1 MSKLAQERYD
11 KANTTQFKMKLNTK
25 TDADILEYLDTLENK
40 QGKVKQ
46 LIRDEIERNNANEKI
61 HTV

>member
-1 MSKLAQERYD
+1 MSKHAQERYD

-25 TDADILEYLDTLENK
+25 TDADILEWLDTQPNK

-46 LIRDEIERNNANEKI
+46 LIRDEIERTKGN
-61 HTV
+61 

>member
-25 TDADILEYLDTLENK
+25 TDADILEWFDKQENK

-46 LIRDEIERNNANEKI
+46 LIRDEIRKTEGN
-61 HTV
+61 

>member
-11 KANTTQFKMKLNTK
+11 SKNTKQFKMKLNTK
-25 TDADILEYLDTLENK
+25 TDADILAWLDTLDNK

-46 LIRDEIERNNANEKI
+46 LIRDEIKKQKI
-61 HTV
+61 D

>member
-25 TDADILEYLDTLENK
+25 TDADILEWFDKQENK

-46 LIRDEIERNNANEKI
+46 LIREEIRKTEGN
-61 HTV
+61 